1 MSSDVFEFGRAL
13 LETGDLDPTY
23 IVLWEAK
30 LEPELNGK
38 FLLAYWCF
46 YHFGTAAWI
55 SSQGD
60 YWKALCGAASTKEH
74 PRSSERRHFRGGQ
87 AIRAVEQLRGLHLT
101 PSEIVRQLGS
111 HAESPTLSTVMQ
123 RVKRHR
129 GFGDWIGFKVADM
142 LERLDLCPV
151 QFNWQDVMFMYEA
164 PRKGAELVASE
175 LGYTGPDPYGFA
187 YSQISAKLGALQ
199 APPRRERG
207 INIQEIET
215 ILCKYKSHKNG
226 RYVVGHDI
234 EEVRHGLLKYA
245 KCKLAQRLLAAG
257 KTGGLW

>member
-1 MSSDVFEFGRAL
+1 MPSDVFAFGRAL
-13 LETGDLDPTY
+13 IETGDLDPTY
-23 IVLWEAK
+23 IVLWEAQ
-30 LEPELNGK
+30 LEPELRAK

-46 YHFGTAAWI
+46 YHFGTASWI
-55 SSQGD
+55 SSQGN
-60 YWKALCGAASTKEH
+60 YWEALLGAASTKEH

-87 AIRAVEQLRGLHLT
+87 AIRAVEELLGLRLT
-101 PSEIVRQLGS
+101 PARLVAQLGS
-111 HAESPTLSTVMQ
+111 QGESPTLSTVMS

-142 LERLDLCPV
+142 LERLDLCPI
-151 QFNWQDVMFMYEA
+151 QFKPEDVFSMYEA

-175 LGYTGPDPYGFA
+175 LGYTGEDPYTFA
-187 YSQISAKLGALQ
+187 YDAILEQLGDLQ

-234 EEVRHGLLKYA
+234 EEVRHGLLRYA
-245 KCKLAQRLLAAG
+245 KCKLSQRLLVAG
-257 KTGGLW
+257 NTGGLW